1 MHLVQAGWER
11 IMFKSLVA
19 AVLALVLVPA
29 AGKAEDVA
37 EFYKGRQ
44 VNLVIGYSP
53 GGGYDVYARVLGRH
67 IGKHIPGNP
76 NIVIQ
81 NMPGAGSLVAA
92 NWLYG
97 VAAKDGTVFGGF
109 SRTAAVLALLPS
121 NTRAKFDPMKFTW
134 LGTISSYATDAYALL
149 VRKDAKVNSL
159 EALKNMSG
167 PPLIL
172 GSTADGAS
180 SDAIPTLLRELA
192 GLNVKAVSG
201 YKDSSVLFL
210 AVDRGEVEGR
220 TVGLSA
226 MRSSKADWLKPDGP
240 MNLLVVM
247 GRRTRHPDFP
257 NAPMLRELAKDE
269 RALKLIEAFDVP
281 YLVSKP
287 YVAPPG
293 VPADRAKA
301 LQAAFMAVHKDKEYL
316 AESDKVGNDISPLG
330 PEEILKILTDI
341 SKLPPDMLNE
351 IEKLLD

>member
-1 MHLVQAGWER
+1 MRKA
-11 IMFKSLVA
+11 MTA
-19 AVLALVLVPA
+19 CVLAGGLAIGAGAPA
-29 AGKAEDVA
+29 AADPVED
-37 EFYKGRQ
+37 FYKGRQ

-67 IGKHIPGNP
+67 IGRYIPGNP

-97 VAAKDGTVFGGF
+97 VAARDGSVFGGF
-109 SRTAAVLALLPS
+109 SRTASVLALLPG
-121 NTRAKFDPMKFTW
+121 NTKAKFDPMKFTW
-134 LGTISSYATDAYALL
+134 LGTISSYATDAYALM
-149 VRKDAKVNSL
+149 VRKDAKASTIA
-159 EALKNMSG
+159 ALKDMTG

-180 SDAIPTLLRELA
+180 SDAIPTVLRELA

-226 MRSSKADWLKPDGP
+226 MRSSKADWLAANGP
-240 MNLLVVM
+240 MRLLVVL
-247 GRRTRHPDFP
+247 GRRTRHTDYPD
-257 NAPMLRELAKDE
+257 APTLRELAKGPLE
-269 RALKLIEAFDVP
+269 LSLIEALEVP
-281 YLVSKP
+281 YLMSKP

-301 LQAAFMAVHKDKEYL
+301 LQAAFMAVHKDKDYL
-316 AESDKVGNDISPLG
+316 AESEKVGNDISPLG
-330 PEEILKILTDI
+330 PDEIMKILDQI
-341 SKLPPDMLNE
+341 SKLPPE
-351 IEKLLD
+351 VIARVEKLLE

>member
-1 MHLVQAGWER
+1 
-11 IMFKSLVA
+11 MFRFLAAVA
-19 AVLALVLVPA
+19 AAVTLSTA
-29 AGKAEDVA
+29 AAKANDVT

-67 IGKHIPGNP
+67 IGKYIPGNP
-76 NIVIQ
+76 NVVIQ

-97 VAAKDGTVFGGF
+97 VAARDGTVFGGF
-109 SRTAAVLALLPS
+109 SRTASVLALLPG
-121 NTRAKFDPMKFTW
+121 NTKAKFDPMKFTW

-149 VRKDAKVNSL
+149 VRKDAKANTL
-159 EALKNMSG
+159 AALKDASG

-180 SDAIPTLLRELA
+180 SDAIPTVLRELA

-240 MNLLVVM
+240 MALLVVM
-247 GRRTRHPDFP
+247 GRRTRHPDYP
-257 NAPMLRELAKDE
+257 DAPTLRELAKGPKE
-269 RALKLIEAFDVP
+269 LSLIEAFEVP
-281 YLVSKP
+281 YLMSKP

-301 LQAAFMAVHKDKEYL
+301 LQAAFMAVHSDKEYL
-316 AESDKVGNDISPLG
+316 AESEKVGNDISPLG
-330 PEEILKILTDI
+330 PEEILKILDQI
-341 SKLPPDMLNE
+341 SKLPPDV
-351 IEKLLD
+351 IARVEKLLD